1 MHIIETEKV
10 EKKKLINMILKGE
23 HSEYLSKYLE
33 RLTNDSVLVD
43 EQCILV
49 HYREHEDYLNEKE
62 VEKQLA
68 IRT

>member
-1 MHIIETEKV
+1 
-10 EKKKLINMILKGE
+10 MILKGE

-49 HYREHEDYLNEKE
+49 HCREHEDYLNEKE